1 MEKKTLDQNVNELTN
16 KNSEKEALIKN
27 LEESKY
33 QLIQEYIEETK
44 DLVDKK
50 IVSNHLINYL
60 DKKNNQS
67 MKKEVLET
75 LSNFLNLN
83 LEERNKIG
91 LINSTKNNFFQSL
104 NPFK

>member
-1 MEKKTLDQNVNELTN
+1 MEKKTLDQNVNELTI
-16 KNSEKEALIKN
+16 KNSEKEAIIKN
-27 LEESKY
+27 LEETKF
-33 QLIQEYIEETK
+33 QLIQEYIEDTK

>member
-1 MEKKTLDQNVNELTN
+1 MEKKTLDQNVNELTI
-16 KNSEKEALIKN
+16 KNSEKEAIIKN
-27 LEESKY
+27 LEETKF
-33 QLIQEYIEETK
+33 QLIQEYIEDTK

-91 LINSTKNNFFQSL
+91 LINSTKNYFIQNL